1 LPVGEPGIL
10 SLAAKRIVVMR
21 RQVLVGV
28 VGAGQADPELA
39 ALAHALGEGLARAG
53 YAVVNGGLGG
63 VMEASA
69 RGAAEAGGLTVGI
82 LPGPRAED
90 ANRWIQVPVVTDM
103 AHARNVVIA
112 NTARAVVAV
121 GGSHG
126 TRSEVSIAL
135 KLGRPV
141 VSLRSFDF
149 DPRIHVVA
157 TPEQAVRAVAGAL
170 ADRE

>member
-1 LPVGEPGIL
+1 
-10 SLAAKRIVVMR
+10 MQ

-28 VGAGQADPELA
+28 VGAGSA
-39 ALAHALGEGLARAG
+39 GEGLLADARELGAELARAG

-69 RGAAEAGGLTVGI
+69 RGAAEAGGLTIGI
-82 LPGPRAED
+82 LPGDRAED
-90 ANRWIQVPVVTDM
+90 ANPWIQVPVVTDM

-141 VSLRSFDF
+141 ISLRSFDF
-149 DPRIHVVA
+149 DPAIRVVT
-157 TPEQAVRAVAGAL
+157 TPQEAARAVAEVLEEAG
-170 ADRE
+170 

>member
-1 LPVGEPGIL
+1 
-10 SLAAKRIVVMR
+10 MQ

-28 VGAGQADPELA
+28 VGAGRVDPELYE
-39 ALAHALGEGLARAG
+39 LAQVLGRELARAG

-69 RGAAEAGGLTVGI
+69 RGAAETGGLTIGI

-90 ANRWIQVPVVTDM
+90 ANPWIQVPVVTDM

-121 GGSHG
+121 GGNHG

-149 DPRIHVVA
+149 DERIRVVG
-157 TPEQAVRAVAGAL
+157 TPEEAVRAIADAL
-170 ADRE
+170 AAGE

>member
-1 LPVGEPGIL
+1 
-10 SLAAKRIVVMR
+10 MR
-21 RQVLVGV
+21 RAVLIGV
-28 VGAGQADPELA
+28 VGAGQADDDLYR
-39 ALAHALGEGLARAG
+39 LARALG
-53 YAVVNGGLGG
+53 AGLAEAGFAVVNGGLGG

-90 ANRWIQVPVVTDM
+90 ANPWIHVPVVTDM

-141 VSLRSFDF
+141 VSLHSFDF
-149 DPRIHVVA
+149 DERIRVVG
-157 TPEQAVRAVAGAL
+157 TPEEAVRAIANAL
-170 ADRE
+170 AGGE

>member
-1 LPVGEPGIL
+1 MSGTT
-10 SLAAKRIVVMR
+10 RT
-21 RQVLVGV
+21 LVGV
-28 VGAGQADPELA
+28 IGAGSADPELY
-39 ALAHALGEGLARAG
+39 ELARALG
-53 YAVVNGGLGG
+53 AGLATAGLCVVNGGLGG

-82 LPGPRAED
+82 LPGPRASD
-90 ANRWIQVPVVTDM
+90 ANRWIQVAVVTDM

-112 NTARAVVAV
+112 NTARVVVAV

-141 VSLRSFDF
+141 ISLRSFDF
-149 DPRIHVVA
+149 DPAIRVVMTA
-157 TPEQAVRAVAGAL
+157 DEAVDAVLAALGAE
-170 ADRE
+170 A